1 MAHEVNDVSPSS
13 IAHIVGQRSV
23 VEQVKVGLD
32 AAFADNR
39 KFDNALLV
47 GPPGCGKSALAAVIA
62 AEMATE
68 FIEVL
73 GQSIT
78 GPADLNALLLRATS
92 KAIVHID
99 EAHQLK
105 KEFQTALYL
114 AIDKRTIF
122 VGSGKGSMPQGI
134 PIANFTLLLSTTDE
148 YDLLEPLRDRQR
160 FVLRFQFYSVEELT
174 QLLLHRTRALAWNL
188 QEELFPLIAQRSR
201 GTPRLALRLLQS
213 SHRVCRAEGEEK
225 ITRKHFRRACELE
238 QLDDLGLGP
247 TEQQYIRL
255 LTEGAGRLNVLA
267 SALGLPTRTV
277 SQVIE
282 PFLIRA
288 GLVTKD
294 DQGRR
299 VLTAQGRKHW
309 SKSSS
314 LSA

>member
-1 MAHEVNDVSPSS
+1 MANEVSDVSPSS
-13 IAHIVGQRSV
+13 IAHIVGQKGV
-23 VEQVKVGLD
+23 VEQVKVTLD

-47 GPPGCGKSALAAVIA
+47 GPPGLGKSALAAVIA
-62 AEMATE
+62 SEMATD

-78 GPADLNALLLRATS
+78 GPADLNALLLRATD
-92 KAIVHID
+92 KAVVHLD
-99 EAHQLK
+99 EAHELK

-122 VGSGKGSMPQGI
+122 VGGKHGAPQQI

-148 YDLLEPLRDRQR
+148 YDLLQPLRDRQR
-160 FVLRFQFYSVEELT
+160 LTLRFQFYSVEELT
-174 QLLLHRTRALAWNL
+174 LLLQQRCRALCWTV
-188 QEELFPLIAQRSR
+188 QDELLPLIAQRSR
-201 GTPRLALRLLQS
+201 GTPRLALRLLQA
-213 SHRVCRAEGEEK
+213 SHRVCRAEGDET
-225 ITRKHFRRACELE
+225 IRQKHLKRACDLE
-238 QLDDLGLGP
+238 QLDELGLGP

-255 LTEGAGRLNVLA
+255 LAVSDSRLNVLA
-267 SALGLPTRTV
+267 SALGLPSRTV

-299 VLTAQGRKHW
+299 QLTALGHKRA
-309 SKSSS
+309 SKKRAISV
-314 LSA
+314 

>member
-1 MAHEVNDVSPSS
+1 MANEVNDVTPSS

-47 GPPGCGKSALAAVIA
+47 GPPGCGKSVTAAIIA
-62 AEMATE
+62 AEMATD

-78 GPADLNALLLRATS
+78 GPADLNALLLRATD
-92 KAIVHID
+92 KLVLHID
-99 EAHQLK
+99 EAHELK

-122 VGSGKGSMPQGI
+122 VGNKHGAPQGI

-148 YDLLEPLRDRQR
+148 YDLLQPLRDRQR
-160 FVLRFQFYSVEELT
+160 LTLRFQFYSVDELT
-174 QLLLHRTRALAWNL
+174 LLLQQRCRALGWAV
-188 QEELFPLIAQRSR
+188 QDELLPLIAQRSR
-201 GTPRLALRLLQS
+201 GTPRLALRLLQA
-213 SHRVCRAEGEEK
+213 SHRVCRAEGDDT
-225 ITRKHFRRACELE
+225 ITRTHLKRACDLE
-238 QLDDLGLGP
+238 QLDELGLGP

-255 LTEGAGRLNVLA
+255 LSIADSRLNVLA
-267 SALGLPTRTV
+267 SALGLPSRTV

-294 DQGRR
+294 DQGKRQ
-299 VLTAQGRKHW
+299 LTALGHKQV
-309 SKSSS
+309 SKKRPVSV
-314 LSA
+314 